1 MSTQPLV
8 LVADD
13 EPRITKLVSIAL
25 GEEGFRV
32 VTANSGEEA
41 LQKAEEVRPDII
53 LLDIVMPDLD
63 GIEVMRQLRERRP
76 VAVILLTAK
85 GSTADKAKGLD
96 LGADDYIAKPFHPD
110 ELAAR
115 VRAVLRRS
123 SGAQP
128 GAGIL
133 KFDDVEIDLE
143 RRLVTRDGEMVQLS
157 RTEWLLLQ
165 HLASN
170 AGKVVLHTELL
181 TKVWGPE
188 YRDDLQYLRVW
199 VSRVRRKLGAEPG
212 EPGRIKTFQG
222 IGYLLDVEPPQ
233 AAESNA
239 DVESERDRGPV
250 PHRVGRLRYPRG
262 MQRYGPGTAL
272 VVVDVQNDFADPAGG
287 LSVAGGDAIV
297 PTVNGEIEM
306 AVNNGATVVFTQ
318 DWHPAVHAA
327 LREGRRDLAGPL
339 RRRHVGRARS
349 TPTCIGPTMRPD
361 RPQGRQRRGRLLR
374 LHDARPH
381 HRRDDPDRARG
392 HPPRPSHRARGRA
405 SASRPTTASRRRRS
419 TRPAS
424 ASRRRVLTDAIAAV
438 DLEPGDGDRAIETM
452 REAGVA
458 LWRTVMR

>member
-1 MSTQPLV
+1 LPPTQEVPVSTQPLV

-41 LQKAEEVRPDII
+41 LQKAEDVRPDIV

-76 VAVILLTAK
+76 VPVILLTAK

-133 KFDDVEIDLE
+133 AFDDVEIDLE
-143 RRLVTRDGEMVQLS
+143 RRMVTRNGELVQLS

-165 HLASN
+165 HLAAN

-222 IGYLLDVEPPQ
+222 IGYLLDVEPPS
-233 AAESNA
+233 ATP
-239 DVESERDRGPV
+239 VEPAMVKDERS
-250 PHRVGRLRYPRG
+250 
-262 MQRYGPGTAL
+262 AL
-272 VVVDVQNDFADPAGG
+272 
-287 LSVAGGDAIV
+287 
-297 PTVNGEIEM
+297 
-306 AVNNGATVVFTQ
+306 
-318 DWHPAVHAA
+318 
-327 LREGRRDLAGPL
+327 
-339 RRRHVGRARS
+339 
-349 TPTCIGPTMRPD
+349 IG
-361 RPQGRQRRGRLLR
+361 
-374 LHDARPH
+374 
-381 HRRDDPDRARG
+381 
-392 HPPRPSHRARGRA
+392 
-405 SASRPTTASRRRRS
+405 
-419 TRPAS
+419 
-424 ASRRRVLTDAIAAV
+424 
-438 DLEPGDGDRAIETM
+438 
-452 REAGVA
+452 
-458 LWRTVMR
+458 